1 MVIVISM
8 CALLALA
15 LVLTSLTACNGAG
28 AGNTEDPN
36 SSISSEVVSSPSN
49 SPLYLYTKKCI
60 FRLGSLVATSLK
72 SITNSNLDSSNIA
85 FPEYNKI
92 RDNRLREC
100 NYGEYDGQ
108 DKKLVVY
115 EEHIENP
122 FPNGESLKD
131 VERRMYSFINYL
143 KENFYDKKIGIV
155 AHRAPQLALEVLTK
169 KISWE
174 EAIENDWRKT
184 KAWKPGWKYII

>member
-1 MVIVISM
+1 METKIIYFVHGTTYDNASKKCSGWKQVELNELGKEQAIE
-8 CALLALA
+8 L
-15 LVLTSLTACNGAG
+15 GK
-28 AGNTEDPN
+28 NTEYEFD
-36 SSISSEVVSSPSN
+36 V
-49 SPLYLYTKKCI
+49 I
-60 FRLGSLVATSLK
+60 FTSDL
-72 SITNSNLDSSNIA
+72 IRAIDSSNLA
-85 FPEYNKI
+85 WPEVDKI
-92 RDNRLREC
+92 EDKRLREC

-115 EEHIENP
+115 EEHIETP

-174 EAIENDWRKT
+174 EAIKNDWRKT
-184 KAWKPGWKYII
+184 KAWQPGWKYII